1 MNQLITIQQQTI
13 NNQNTNAVS
22 ARELH
27 KSLELKTQ
35 FTDWVNQFLDDFIQG
50 TDFINISGK
59 TVEVQSDGHQ
69 VLRSLTDYYFT
80 IDMAKQIAM
89 LTRTSKGKEIRLY
102 FIECEKQLQQH
113 IQIPQTYAAALLE
126 AGRLALELESQTK
139 RIEKLIHSGNSYTTS
154 QIAKETGFKSA
165 YELNQLLAN
174 QGLIYKQRGVWL
186 LIAKYSSKG
195 YQEIK
200 QTELENGKII
210 YNATWTDSGREFILN
225 FVERI

>member
-1 MNQLITIQQQTI
+1 MSSREIAELTQKRHDNVMTVIKDLKEKNILLTSNLGEYKDSTGRTLPCFYSDKRDSLIIVARLSPEFTAAVIDRWQELESQQMP
-13 NNQNTNAVS
+13 
-22 ARELH
+22 
-27 KSLELKTQ
+27 K
-35 FTDWVNQFLDDFIQG
+35 
-50 TDFINISGK
+50 
-59 TVEVQSDGHQ
+59 
-69 VLRSLTDYYFT
+69 
-80 IDMAKQIAM
+80 
-89 LTRTSKGKEIRLY
+89 
-102 FIECEKQLQQH
+102 
-113 IQIPQTYAAALLE
+113 IPQTYAAALLE

-139 RIEKLIHSGNSYTTS
+139 RIEKLVHSGNSYTTS

-210 YNATWTDSGREFILN
+210 YNATWTDSGREFLLN